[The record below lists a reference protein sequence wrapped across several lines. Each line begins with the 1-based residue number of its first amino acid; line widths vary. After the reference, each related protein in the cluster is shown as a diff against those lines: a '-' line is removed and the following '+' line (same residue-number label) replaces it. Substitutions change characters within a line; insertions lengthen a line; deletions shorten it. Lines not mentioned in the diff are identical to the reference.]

1 METVRIEAI
10 VQRNGRLIIDD
21 LPFDEGEVVE
31 VVVSDAKGLVSVTDV
46 NPLKGSVLKY
56 DDPFGPAVSL
66 EDWEV
71 LK

>member
-31 VVVSDAKGLVSVTDV
+31 VVVSDAKGLASVTDV

>member
-1 METVRIEAI
+1 METVRVEAV

-21 LPFDEGEVVE
+21 LPFDEGEIVE
-31 VVVSDAKGLVSVTDV
+31 VVVSDVKGSDSITED

-56 DDPFGPAVSL
+56 DEPFGPAVPL

>member
-31 VVVSDAKGLVSVTDV
+31 VVVSDAKGLASVTDV

-56 DDPFGPAVSL
+56 DDPFGPAVSQ

>member
-10 VQRNGRLIIDD
+10 VQRNGRLIIDY